1 MKSRERVKKAFHF
14 DKPDRVPMSQMNLK
28 TDFFPVHQYNP
39 KSWQPQNYPPHVRG
53 GVEKMTK
60 ITYRKFV
67 YNWKNTLRKE
77 AGYSKKWWKNPHE
90 SIDEWGT
97 IWKSSGTESDDVTK
111 GHPFKGFLQDNWD
124 KINDYQIP
132 DASNL
137 ERYRMIKTK
146 IWKVLGKNR
155 YTIGEMG
162 ANGLFNQCSQIR
174 GFTNL
179 LIDFA
184 RHSQELD
191 QLINKILPFYLI
203 QIEKFK
209 EYYPTLDSI
218 IIADDLGTQ
227 KSPFISPRI
236 FQKFFKEHYKEIIDL
251 THDLGMDFILHSCG
265 QIFELMPDIIDI
277 HVDVFEFDSPH
288 MTGVEKFKKF
298 AEERKVA
305 FWLSSNIQS
314 TYPLGTPEEVEEE
327 IKHYIK
333 EVGNNEG
340 GLAIYEYMSNKVL
353 GTPKGNIISQREATL
368 KWGNYNENGFID
380 WLA

>member
-1 MKSRERVKKAFHF
+1 MNSRERVKKAFHF

-28 TDFFPVHQYNP
+28 TDFFPVHQYHP

-53 GVEKMTK
+53 GVEKITK

-67 YNWKNTLRKE
+67 YNWKNTMRKE

-90 SIDEWGT
+90 SIDEWNT
-97 IWKSSGTESDDVTK
+97 IWKSSGTESADVTK
-111 GHPFKGFLQDNWD
+111 GHPFKGFLQDDWD
-124 KINDYQIP
+124 KINDYKIP
-132 DASNL
+132 DASNP

-146 IWKVLGKNR
+146 IWKLLGKNR
-155 YTIGEMG
+155 YTVGEMG

-184 RHSQELD
+184 RHSQEVD

-209 EYYPTLDSI
+209 GYYPTLDSI

-236 FQKFFKEHYKEIIDL
+236 FQKFFKEPYKEIIDL
-251 THDLGMDFILHSCG
+251 THELGMDFILHSCG

-277 HVDVFEFDSPH
+277 NVDVFEFDSPH
-288 MTGVEKFKKF
+288 MTGVENFKKF
-298 AEERKVA
+298 AKERKVA

-353 GTPKGNIISQREATL
+353 RTPKGNIISQREATL